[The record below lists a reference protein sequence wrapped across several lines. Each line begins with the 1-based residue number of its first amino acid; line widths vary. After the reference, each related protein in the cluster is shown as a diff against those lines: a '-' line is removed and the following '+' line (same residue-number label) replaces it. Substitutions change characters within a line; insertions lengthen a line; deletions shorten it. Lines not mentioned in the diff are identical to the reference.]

1 MTIDQ
6 TRNEIEEEIK
16 SKNVHEQRLK
26 DDTALLEQQTEVYN
40 TTTKEMEQHIAD
52 LSSQLA
58 LAEKEYQRLQAEK
71 LEVQGQFE
79 KISKKLADRT
89 EENEKTCIELNA
101 ILDTLSEENRDKKRE
116 SDSLDKKLKSMMKHQ
131 AELEVS
137 SSFP

>member
-52 LSSQLA
+52 LTVQLEM
-58 LAEKEYQRLQAEK
+58 AEKEYEKLQAER
-71 LEVQGQFE
+71 LEVQGEYEQ
-79 KISKKLADRT
+79 ISKKLADRT
-89 EENEKTCIELNA
+89 AQNQKTCIELNA
-101 ILDTLSEENRDKKRE
+101 ILHTLSEENKDKKRE
-116 SDSLDKKLKSMMKHQ
+116 SDSLDKKLRSMMKHQ
-131 AELEVS
+131 AELQVS
-137 SSFP
+137 